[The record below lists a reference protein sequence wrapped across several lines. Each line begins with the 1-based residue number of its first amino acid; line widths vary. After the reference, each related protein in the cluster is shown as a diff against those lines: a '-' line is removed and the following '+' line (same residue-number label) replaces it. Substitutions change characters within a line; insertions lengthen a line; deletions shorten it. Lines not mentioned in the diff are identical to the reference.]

1 MRLLGSELTLHKLE
15 VLHTVAQLESVSRAA
30 ERLGIAQPVVTSHI
44 RSIERK
50 LGVKLTQ
57 RRGRNIAFTDEGM
70 RVLTWA
76 DEIVTR
82 TRDGKTYSFTRG
94 AVVTHITTHG
104 MHHRAQCLNMLR
116 QLGVNPLPKSSV
128 MEWSLEG
135 EPA

>member
-82 TRDGKTYSFTRG
+82 TRELQRELSDSEAGLTGS
-94 AVVTHITTHG
+94 VVI
-104 MHHRAQCLNMLR
+104 
-116 QLGVNPLPKSSV
+116 SS
-128 MEWSLEG
+128 SLSVG
-135 EPA
+135 SISCPTC